1 MSAHC
6 LPPAFSIDVLRDTA
20 GGDESL
26 VGELIAIFL
35 RIAPPMVQRLRQAM
49 VAGNAAGC
57 AQEAHDLKGSL
68 ALLGAASASAD
79 CAAIET
85 MARQAGRLPPA
96 EDGAALCDEILNI
109 IGQVERYT
117 GSGLPQDPGAA

>member
-1 MSAHC
+1 MSAHSM
-6 LPPAFSIDVLRDTA
+6 PPAFSIAVLRHTA

-26 VGELIAIFL
+26 VKELTAIFL

-49 VAGNAAGC
+49 VAGNAAVC

-79 CAAIET
+79 CAAIES
-85 MARQAGRLPPA
+85 MARQAGRLPPE
-96 EDGAALCDEILNI
+96 EDGAALCDEILKI
-109 IGQVERYT
+109 IGQVESYA
-117 GSGLPQDPGAA
+117 GSDMLQDSGAA